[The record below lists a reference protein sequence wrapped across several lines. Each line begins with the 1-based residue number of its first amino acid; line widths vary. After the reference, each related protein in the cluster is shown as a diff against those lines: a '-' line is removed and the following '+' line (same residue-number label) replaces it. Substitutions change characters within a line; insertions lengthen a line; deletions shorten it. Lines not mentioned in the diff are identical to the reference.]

1 MFWFLI
7 QFRARLEAPR
17 GRLRPPGSPLNEA
30 TATNP
35 GRTSNLPG
43 FRFLGQQK
51 GRPEG
56 RPFCFRMIDQTTCQ
70 SGREIQLSQ
79 ISRAPDDP
87 VTCVGLR
94 ILCGYS

>member
-17 GRLRPPGSPLNEA
+17 GRLRP
-30 TATNP
+30 P